1 MYDVE
6 TLELPKVLNEVQKYA
21 SSPLAKIKLSSLEI
35 KNDIEEIRLM
45 LEETEEA
52 RLLQIK
58 YGELPFGGLFDLT
71 NVINRLRLKSVLSII
86 DFLDLENMLYCTRNI
101 LSFNQTNLSKEKVL
115 YLNNYFSLLNP
126 LKKVS
131 EKINNIINENGEI
144 YDHASDELASIRK
157 KIKTLDNQVRAKM
170 QELLQ
175 TKAKMLN
182 ESLIVIR
189 NDRMCLCVKSEY
201 KHVLKGII
209 HDESSSGSTVYI
221 EPYSA
226 LEISNRLVGYKEDE
240 KREINKILSELSQFV
255 WAYYEEIRTNYEN
268 LTILDV
274 IYAKAK
280 YAIYHNA
287 YKPEV
292 NDMGIIDLKL
302 AKHPLIP
309 QDRCVP
315 INVKLGDAYQAII
328 ITGPNTGG
336 KTVALKTTG
345 LLTLMTQC
353 GLLIP
358 ANEGS
363 KVAIFKQI
371 LADIGDEQS
380 IEQSLSSFSA
390 HMTKVI
396 KILNNLGHKALVLFD
411 ELGSGTDPKEG
422 SNLAIAITEYLL
434 ERNARIIV
442 TTHYADL
449 KAFAY
454 HNDKVINASV
464 EFDTATLKPTYRL
477 LLGVPGSSNALT
489 IAKRLGLNEE
499 IILKANDLNTE
510 NESDLA
516 TMLRHL
522 DEENTRLTKEIKAYE
537 EKNQEVNLLK
547 EKLTKKEAEY
557 DAKYQSFLKKS
568 QAEANRILEKAKQEA
583 MDLLDEISKLKNRD
597 IKEHE
602 ISDLKYI
609 ARNLTPEM
617 KVEETIHEFVVGE
630 EVLVKAWNQ
639 IGKINRINKDNYE
652 VQMGQFAMTFK
663 KNDLAIFKGE
673 VNKPKT
679 VKKKPSTGTIPKR
692 EGKLE
697 CDLRG
702 FRYEEV
708 KPELEKFID
717 QAYLNGFSQI
727 YIIHGFGTGAVR
739 KAVYEYLKK
748 CPYVK
753 ETRFGGEGEG
763 LNGVTVCYLK

>member
-1 MYDVE
+1 MYDIE

-35 KNDIEEIRLM
+35 KDDIDEIKLM

-58 YGELPFGGLFDLT
+58 YGELPFGGLFDLG

-115 YLNNYFSLLNP
+115 YLTKYFQKLNP

-144 YDHASDELASIRK
+144 YDHASEELANIRK

-255 WAYYEEIRTNYEN
+255 WAYYEEIKTNYEN

-280 YAIYHNA
+280 YAIYYNA

-302 AKHPLIP
+302 ARHPLIS

-396 KILNNLGHKALVLFD
+396 KILNNLGHKALILFD

-477 LLGVPGSSNALT
+477 LLGIPGSSNALT
-489 IAKRLGLNEE
+489 IAKRLGLNDE
-499 IILKANDLNTE
+499 IIFKANDLNTE

-522 DEENTRLTKEIKAYE
+522 DEENTRLTKEIKEYE
-537 EKNQEVNLLK
+537 EKNKEVNLIK

-583 MDLLDEISKLKNRD
+583 MDLLDEISKLKDRD

-602 ISDLKYI
+602 IADLKYL

-617 KVEETIHEFVVGE
+617 KVEETIHEFVIGE

>member
-71 NVINRLRLKSVLSII
+71 NVINRLRLKSVLSIT

-115 YLNNYFSLLNP
+115 YLNSYFSLLNP

-302 AKHPLIP
+302 ARHPLIP

-477 LLGVPGSSNALT
+477 LLGIPGSSNALT

-499 IILKANDLNTE
+499 IVLKANDLNTE

-568 QAEANRILEKAKQEA
+568 QAEANRILEKAKQFTDTVTGEFVKAEQPYIVLYYKAIGGKNKEEKIARLANVLAHEYMHYMEYRYCLAHAVESYQNEKLSEA
-583 MDLLDEISKLKNRD
+583 MADFFGVLYVLQRKWFSNYALNEKANVAEHRYNEWVNRFGTCWPYA
-597 IKEHE
+597 KALHFYTVCGNTMKF
-602 ISDLKYI
+602 SDKYC
-609 ARNLTPEM
+609 
-617 KVEETIHEFVVGE
+617 
-630 EVLVKAWNQ
+630 
-639 IGKINRINKDNYE
+639 DYE
-652 VQMGQFAMTFK
+652 QHGS
-663 KNDLAIFKGE
+663 
-673 VNKPKT
+673 
-679 VKKKPSTGTIPKR
+679 VKK
-692 EGKLE
+692 L
-697 CDLRG
+697 C
-702 FRYEEV
+702 EV
-708 KPELEKFID
+708 FGNSYD
-717 QAYLNGFSQI
+717 SMAAYNSLLYF
-727 YIIHGFGTGAVR
+727 
-739 KAVYEYLKK
+739 
-748 CPYVK
+748 
-753 ETRFGGEGEG
+753 
-763 LNGVTVCYLK
+763 